1 MLNVLTPTE
10 VIDVINKHFTKTT
23 FQYEKIF
30 TVNSVGRILHTD
42 IISNEDVPGFDRST
56 VDGYAVRASDTFG
69 SSESIPAV
77 MTVTHEILMGK
88 IITTS
93 LNKETDENPA
103 NITIDEN
110 NNPCVAISTGG
121 AVPEGFDAVVMVEHT
136 ESYSDNMIGISKPV
150 APGNNIIFKGDD
162 VSKGDLVLKAGA
174 ELTVHDVG
182 VLAALGFEY
191 INVRKKPR
199 IGIISTGDELVN
211 ITDTPSDGEVRDVNG
226 CMLAAAAKKYGGIEV
241 SYGIVRDD
249 EESLINVLKNC
260 IKNLDCD
267 IILISGGSSAGDKDK
282 TAKVIESLGE
292 LLFHGIAIKP
302 GKPTIL
308 GIVNEKPVFGLPGH
322 PVAAYM
328 VFELFVREVISCY
341 LGTTIKRKTTI
352 AKLNEA
358 ISANHGR
365 EEIVPVKLVNGV
377 AIPIKGKS
385 GLISKLIDINGY
397 IIIPRNCEGLSKGTE
412 VELVYV

>member
-10 VIDVINKHFTKTT
+10 VIDVINKNFTTAT
-23 FQYEKIF
+23 FQYEKIL
-30 TVNSVGRILHTD
+30 TVDSVGRILHND
-42 IISNEDVPGFDRST
+42 IVANEDVPSFNRST
-56 VDGYAVRASDTFG
+56 VDGYAVKASDTFG

-77 MTVTHEILMGK
+77 MTVTYEILMGK
-88 IITTS
+88 
-93 LNKETDENPA
+93 A
-103 NITIDEN
+103 NITQTEAITDN
-110 NNPCVAISTGG
+110 SNSCVAISTGG

-136 ESYSDNMIGISKPV
+136 ESYSDNMIGISKPA

-162 VSKGDLVLKAGA
+162 VSKENLALKAGA

-182 VLAALGFEY
+182 ILAALGFEH

-199 IGIISTGDELVN
+199 IAIISTGDELVD
-211 ITDTPSDGEVRDVNG
+211 ITGTPSDGEIRDVNG
-226 CMLAAAAKKYGGIEV
+226 YMLAASVNKFGGIEV

-249 EESLINVLKNC
+249 EKSLINVLNDC

-267 IILISGGSSAGDKDK
+267 IVLISGGSSAGEKDK
-282 TAKVIESLGE
+282 TAKVIESMGE

-308 GIVNEKPVFGLPGH
+308 GVVQNKPVFGLPGH

-328 VFELFVREVISCY
+328 VFELFVREVIARF

-352 AKLNEA
+352 AKLAEA

-365 EEIVPVKLVNGV
+365 AEIVPVKFVDNV
-377 AIPIKGKS
+377 ATPIKGKS
-385 GLISKLIDINGY
+385 GLISKLIDIDGY
-397 IIIPRNCEGLSKGTE
+397 ILIPRDREGLSKDE
-412 VELVYV
+412 IVEITYL